1 MGVWEWLFPVKC
13 IGCNKEGVELCD
25 KCKLRLVRAKQ
36 VRVECRKGSIGGRTH
51 KKCCKELGLDA
62 VFKVYRYEGL
72 MQRIIK
78 AVKYRFR
85 QQLLGECVG
94 EYGRRQV
101 FMRVDG
107 VVPVPLH
114 RVRENWRGFNQA
126 MILAEI
132 LAESWGVKVLEVVK
146 RRKAT
151 RPVAE
156 LGKKERER
164 EILGA
169 FELVNMELIKG
180 KRLVVVDDVIT
191 TGGTMKEVAK
201 VLKKGGARWVG
212 GWALAG

>member
-1 MGVWEWLFPVKC
+1 MGGWEWLFPVKC
-13 IGCNKEGVELCD
+13 VGCGKEGVELCERCRL
-25 KCKLRLVRAKQ
+25 KLVRAKQ
-36 VRVECRKGSIGGRTH
+36 VCIECGKRSIDGRTH
-51 KKCCKELGLDA
+51 KRCLKELGLDA
-62 VFKVYRYEGL
+62 VFRVFRYEGL
-72 MQRIIK
+72 MQRVIK

-94 EYGRRQV
+94 EYGKWQV

-126 MILAEI
+126 KVLAEI
-132 LAESWGVKVLEVVK
+132 LAENWGVEMLEVVK
-146 RRKAT
+146 RKRAT

-156 LGKKERER
+156 MGKKERKK

-169 FELVNMELIKG
+169 FELTNRELVMG
-180 KRLVVVDDVIT
+180 KRLVVVDDVVT
-191 TGGTMKEVAK
+191 TGGTMKEVARI
-201 VLKKGGARWVG
+201 LKEGGARWVG

>member
-1 MGVWEWLFPVKC
+1 
-13 IGCNKEGVELCD
+13 
-25 KCKLRLVRAKQ
+25 
-36 VRVECRKGSIGGRTH
+36 
-51 KKCCKELGLDA
+51 
-62 VFKVYRYEGL
+62 
-72 MQRIIK
+72 
-78 AVKYRFR
+78 
-85 QQLLGECVG
+85 
-94 EYGRRQV
+94 
-101 FMRVDG
+101 MRVDG

-126 MILAEI
+126 MMLAEI

-146 RRKAT
+146 RKKAT

-156 LGKKERER
+156 MGKNERER

-180 KRLVVVDDVIT
+180 KRLVVVDDVVT

>member
-1 MGVWEWLFPVKC
+1 MG
-13 IGCNKEGVELCD
+13 
-25 KCKLRLVRAKQ
+25 
-36 VRVECRKGSIGGRTH
+36 
-51 KKCCKELGLDA
+51 
-62 VFKVYRYEGL
+62 
-72 MQRIIK
+72 
-78 AVKYRFR
+78 
-85 QQLLGECVG
+85 
-94 EYGRRQV
+94 
-101 FMRVDG
+101 VDG

-156 LGKKERER
+156 MGKNERKK

-169 FELVNMELIKG
+169 FELISGKMVMG
-180 KRLVVVDDVIT
+180 KRLVVVDDVVT

>member
-1 MGVWEWLFPVKC
+1 
-13 IGCNKEGVELCD
+13 
-25 KCKLRLVRAKQ
+25 
-36 VRVECRKGSIGGRTH
+36 
-51 KKCCKELGLDA
+51 
-62 VFKVYRYEGL
+62 
-72 MQRIIK
+72 MQRVIK

-85 QQLLGECVG
+85 HQLLRECVG

-101 FMRVDG
+101 FMGVDG

-126 MILAEI
+126 RVLAEI
-132 LAESWGVKVLEVVK
+132 LAESWDVEVLEVVK

-156 LGKKERER
+156 MGKSERKK

-169 FELVNMELIKG
+169 FELVNRELVGG
-180 KRLVVVDDVIT
+180 KRLVVVDDVVT
-191 TGGTMKEVAK
+191 TGGTMKEVTK